1 MQQSKKKTL
10 ESLIATSIADKS
22 EKPLADQA
30 DLEWWAA
37 LLECF
42 YGSSPTESRM
52 KEHPLRFPNW

>member
-1 MQQSKKKTL
+1 MQQSRKTL
-10 ESLIATSIADKS
+10 ESQIAKSIADKA
-22 EKPLADQA
+22 EKELTIQT
-30 DLEWWAA
+30 DLEWWSV